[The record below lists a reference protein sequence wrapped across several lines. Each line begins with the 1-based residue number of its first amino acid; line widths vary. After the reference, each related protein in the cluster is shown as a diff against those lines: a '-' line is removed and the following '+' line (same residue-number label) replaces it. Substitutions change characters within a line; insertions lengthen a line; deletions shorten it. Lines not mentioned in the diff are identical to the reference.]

1 MKILG
6 KVSFFIISLPLT
18 FISSRTIFLTSVL
31 LSIKSSSSST
41 IDSTC
46 VFYAP
51 HAESMMMVDVSFM
64 LLGRPPKT
72 ISVVIIIIIM
82 YNTNDVYTGSMKVR
96 EWSLRVLGVYNIFA
110 VLGKISVNS
119 YLTEIPMYLLL
130 LLQTSINFQNLQKY
144 WECVFLEFRET
155 ETTVILEV
163 PSLKIY
169 SILNSRIF
177 YFESI
182 AFWIFHF

>member
-72 ISVVIIIIIM
+72 ISVVIIIIM